1 MERFIDTLMRGPET
15 YPIAMFP
22 ERFTNNL
29 EDDRIYLNVR
39 YIRIWEIFFV
49 TKCLKGILV

>member
-1 MERFIDTLMRGPET
+1 MDRFIDPLLNVPGT
-15 YPIAMFP
+15 YPAAMFP